1 MTMPE
6 SPTWPTYALD
16 FLMKRTVAVEPEVLG
31 KPDGVFGQFAIKKNK
46 NFNILIIYKSFLEF
60 FRSFLN

>member
-1 MTMPE
+1 MPE

-31 KPDGVFGQFAIKKNK
+31 KPDGVFGQFAIKKIK
-46 NFNILIIYKSFLEF
+46 SLIFYKSLLETF
-60 FRSFLN
+60 